1 MILTCMVDSVLPNL
15 QCFTE
20 PEMFICSIYA
30 GFTTQ
35 SHGFH
40 NFKTKFSNSSCKI
53 KCHAGDLQLV
63 PVYY

>member
-1 MILTCMVDSVLPNL
+1 MIYNELGYMILTCMVYSVLPNL

-20 PEMFICSIYA
+20 PKMFICSIHA

-35 SHGFH
+35 SHVF
-40 NFKTKFSNSSCKI
+40 
-53 KCHAGDLQLV
+53 HAGDLQLV